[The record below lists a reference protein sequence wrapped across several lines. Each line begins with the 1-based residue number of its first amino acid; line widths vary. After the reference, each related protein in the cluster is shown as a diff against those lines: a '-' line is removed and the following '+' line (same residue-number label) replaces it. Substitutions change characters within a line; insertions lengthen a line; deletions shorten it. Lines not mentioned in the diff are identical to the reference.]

1 MRRATILVAILAF
14 TPLASA
20 TAQVRPGAR
29 VRVTRLPICP
39 PTHTTCVGR
48 SPRQDVGTFVRWS
61 DDTLLVLSNGNTLA
75 LPLDAVTRLDVSRG
89 RKTNTG
95 KGAEIGFLLGG
106 VVGAVIGYASYEECV
121 PQGPRSWSC
130 IGPNFG
136 SEGAALGG
144 ALLGGLGGGVVG
156 ALIGASSK
164 TDRWQEVP
172 LDRVRVSLGPQRDG
186 RFGLGASVRF

>member
-1 MRRATILVAILAF
+1 MRHATILVAILAF
-14 TPLASA
+14 VPLASA

-106 VVGAVIGYASYEECV
+106 VVGAVIGYASYEECEGV
-121 PQGPRSWSC
+121 CFGD
-130 IGPNFG
+130 FG
-136 SEGAALGG
+136 SGFAAFVGG
-144 ALLGGLGGGVVG
+144 LVGGLGGGAVG
-156 ALIGASSK
+156 ALIGSSTK
-164 TDRWQEVP
+164 TDRWREVP
-172 LDRVRVSLGPQRDG
+172 LDRVRVSLGPQPDG
-186 RFGLGASVRF
+186 RLGLGASVRF